1 MKTKTIIN
9 LMKNV
14 RWKDSF
20 VKFRNAVMLFFLVT
34 VISCD
39 VVLSIIYA
47 EKTVNEMKNKI
58 DIAYLRTTMQL
69 ESQFEMINN
78 SFDRI
83 TKNSSVKKILVANI
97 DELSG
102 REATVAGGQVNSLI
116 TEALKTITNLNSIG
130 IYSRCNDYLI
140 SNKGSKY
147 MTKAEEHWYT
157 VFNDRAKSDF
167 IYADD
172 KYITICHGV
181 NVEDNMAG
189 LLIYEIDKQGLAES
203 LRLEDYMLDLG
214 IVIKN
219 MNGEVLFDYGS
230 TGDAEKS
237 DMVHNMNS
245 ESVTEIFVAGKDNI
259 VSVIKTILLCTLIFL
274 AVSAAAAIVLAFFC
288 STYLYDSLSKV
299 LSKVDAFE
307 ETEDNNIKIMNN
319 NLFDNIGSS
328 DNIEE
333 KLAQSLNAL
342 HRAQLSALQMQIS
355 PHFVFNVLNFAN
367 STILEIT
374 RCDNNAVRAIALLCE
389 IFEFVMSEPK
399 YMTTVAEETD
409 IVEKYIEIE
418 RLKTGMEIEADF
430 DVDDELWEMNCPKMF
445 MQPIIENS
453 IMHGLKKDKI
463 KKGKIAISVKK
474 QNECIEFRI
483 SDNGRGMN
491 QSKLEEIRE
500 QLKDTFTDRSK
511 HIGMLNVNQ
520 RIKLI
525 YGSEWGMSVDSGGD
539 GTEIIIRIPR
549 EQ

>member
-1 MKTKTIIN
+1 MRKGSVGMKTKTIIN
-9 LMKNV
+9 LMKNA
-14 RWKDSF
+14 RWRDSF

-102 REATVAGGQVNSLI
+102 REATVAGGQINSLI

-147 MTKAEEHWYT
+147 MTKADERWYT
-157 VFNDRAKSDF
+157 IFNDRAKSDF

-172 KYITICHGV
+172 NYINICHGV
-181 NVEDNMAG
+181 SVEDNMAG
-189 LLIYEIDKQGLAES
+189 LLIYEIDKQGFAES

-214 IVIKN
+214 ILIKS
-219 MNGEVLFDYGS
+219 MDGEILLDYGS
-230 TGDAEKS
+230 TGEAEKS

-245 ESVTEIFVAGKDNI
+245 ESVTEVFVAGKDNI

-355 PHFVFNVLNFAN
+355 PHFVFNVL
-367 STILEIT
+367 
-374 RCDNNAVRAIALLCE
+374 
-389 IFEFVMSEPK
+389 M
-399 YMTTVAEETD
+399 
-409 IVEKYIEIE
+409 
-418 RLKTGMEIEADF
+418 
-430 DVDDELWEMNCPKMF
+430 
-445 MQPIIENS
+445 
-453 IMHGLKKDKI
+453 
-463 KKGKIAISVKK
+463 
-474 QNECIEFRI
+474 
-483 SDNGRGMN
+483 
-491 QSKLEEIRE
+491 
-500 QLKDTFTDRSK
+500 
-511 HIGMLNVNQ
+511 
-520 RIKLI
+520 
-525 YGSEWGMSVDSGGD
+525 
-539 GTEIIIRIPR
+539 TEINCRDWHSIRTADMPHIKRRQMMR
-549 EQ
+549 EM